1 MKEKILITGAG
12 GYIGSITT
20 DMFLQDGFEVVGVD
34 NLSTG
39 YREPLKFLQK
49 KYSKGKFR
57 YYKFDLTKNLD
68 SLFSKEKSFK
78 AVVHFAA
85 SCSVD
90 ESMKNPQKYFSNNVS
105 GSQNLLRGL
114 IQEGVNNIIF
124 SSTCAVYGEAQ
135 YIPIN
140 ENHPIN
146 PKNPYGRSKRMVE
159 ETIDWYGNLLGLKY
173 VIFRYFNVCGASDDG
188 FLGDSKKPSLLMV
201 QNAVRGALGIEPFY
215 LTCPK
220 VDTPDKTPIRDYIN
234 VVDLAKAHLLGV
246 KYLLRGGRSETINLG
261 TEKGNSVL
269 EIVDKV
275 ADVTGK
281 KFEIGKAEPRQGEY
295 AKMIASTRKA
305 KDILGWAPKRTLE
318 DSIKSLV
325 VWYQTHPRGWE
336 D

>member
-1 MKEKILITGAG
+1 
-12 GYIGSITT
+12 
-20 DMFLQDGFEVVGVD
+20 
-34 NLSTG
+34 
-39 YREPLKFLQK
+39 
-49 KYSKGKFR
+49 
-57 YYKFDLTKNLD
+57 
-68 SLFSKEKSFK
+68 
-78 AVVHFAA
+78 
-85 SCSVD
+85 
-90 ESMKNPQKYFSNNVS
+90 
-105 GSQNLLRGL
+105 
-114 IQEGVNNIIF
+114 
-124 SSTCAVYGEAQ
+124 
-135 YIPIN
+135 
-140 ENHPIN
+140 
-146 PKNPYGRSKRMVE
+146 
-159 ETIDWYGNLLGLKY
+159 
-173 VIFRYFNVCGASDDG
+173 
-188 FLGDSKKPSLLMV
+188 MV
-201 QNAVRGALGIEPFY
+201 QNAVRGTLGIEPFY